1 MFLKT
6 SLNTE
11 HSCLPESVNVMVVGV
26 DILDLAACK
35 DGETVDTSDDVERSD
50 RDKTEVDETLAFPS
64 WLDPFV

>member
-1 MFLKT
+1 
-6 SLNTE
+6 
-11 HSCLPESVNVMVVGV
+11 MVVGV